1 MKTMDKELKNWLSYP
16 RWKTMHDKIVDL
28 VLSKGN
34 ISEGSGP
41 YGKNKNYYNFCVNSI
56 SYPRLKEGMDDP
68 KFWGRSS
75 LEKLVSEFGYEI
87 FAGEEYLIEVRYNAW
102 DTELMFVT
110 VKLVGDNKGG
120 YVFKVYHEVEYY
132 VHCSMWGAIQAL
144 KLVR

>member
-1 MKTMDKELKNWLSYP
+1 MDTMDKELKNWLSYP
-16 RWKTMHDKIVDL
+16 RWKIMHDKIVDL

-34 ISEGSGP
+34 IH
-41 YGKNKNYYNFCVNSI
+41 NLCVNSI

-68 KFWGRSS
+68 KFWGRGS

-102 DTELMFVT
+102 DTELMFAT

-120 YVFKVYHEVEYY
+120 YAFKVYREVEYY
-132 VHCSMWGAIQAL
+132 KHCSMWGVIQAL

>member
-1 MKTMDKELKNWLSYP
+1 METMDKELKNWLSYP

-34 ISEGSGP
+34 TSEGSGP
-41 YGKNKNYYNFCVNSI
+41 YGKDYYILCVNSI
-56 SYPRLKEGMDDP
+56 SYARLKEGMDDP
-68 KFWGRSS
+68 KFWGRGS

-87 FAGEEYLIEVRYNAW
+87 FAGEEYLFEVRYNTW

-110 VKLVGDNKGG
+110 VSLVGDNKGG
-120 YVFKVYHEVEYY
+120 YAFKVYHEVEYY
-132 VHCSMWGAIQAL
+132 KHCSMWGAIQAL